1 MNEIEEPDISFDGA
15 LTAIAKLETRLDDI
29 AHTQEQILE
38 GFQVFA
44 QRLAEFE
51 AERVTHAGEILKD
64 RVAIDGIKSRLA
76 RLEKFLDIHPR
87 P

>member
-38 GFQVFA
+38 GFHIFA

-51 AERVTHAGEILKD
+51 AERATHVGEILKN
-64 RVAIDGIKSRLA
+64 RIIINGLKSHLTH
-76 RLEKFLDIHPR
+76 LKKFLNIHPK

>member
-38 GFQVFA
+38 GFHIFA

-51 AERVTHAGEILKD
+51 AERATHVGEILKD
-64 RVAIDGIKSRLA
+64 RVVIDGLKSRLT